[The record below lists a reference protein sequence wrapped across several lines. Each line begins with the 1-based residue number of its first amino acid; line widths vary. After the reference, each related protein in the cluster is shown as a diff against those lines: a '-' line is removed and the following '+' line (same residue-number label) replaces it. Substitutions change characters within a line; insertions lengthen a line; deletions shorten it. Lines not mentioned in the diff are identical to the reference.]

1 MGMIACYQMTDADM
15 VNTLLKKTN
24 EEVFEAIEELQEVD
38 ETVLNIDKLWD
49 GLHFLMTKVTASE
62 PLEGNPLSE
71 AVVGVKNFSDD
82 EDADFISYILP
93 ERVPII
99 VNELKLFEIENVI
112 EKLQPK
118 EFAQNDI
125 YPNIWMNVEK
135 EEIQKELKE
144 CFFALIKFY
153 EKAAELKKAVIV
165 SIY

>member
-125 YPNIWMNVEK
+125 YPNIWMNVGK

-144 CFFALIKFY
+144 CFLALLKFY
-153 EKAAELKKAVIV
+153 EEAAELKKAVIV

>member
-125 YPNIWMNVEK
+125 YPNIWMNVGK
-135 EEIQKELKE
+135 DEIQKELKE
-144 CFFALIKFY
+144 CFLALLKFY
-153 EKAAELKKAVIV
+153 EEAAELKKAVIV

>member
-1 MGMIACYQMTDADM
+1 MGMIACYQMADVEM
-15 VNTLLKKTN
+15 VNVLLEKTN
-24 EEVFEAIEELQEVD
+24 EEVFEVIEELQEAD

-49 GLHFLMTKVTASE
+49 GVHFLMTKVTASE

-112 EKLQPK
+112 EKFQPK

-144 CFFALIKFY
+144 CFFALLKFY
-153 EKAAELKKAVIV
+153 EEAAELKKAVIV

>member
-125 YPNIWMNVEK
+125 YPNIWMNVDK

-144 CFFALIKFY
+144 CFFALLKFY
-153 EKAAELKKAVIV
+153 EEAAELKKAVIV